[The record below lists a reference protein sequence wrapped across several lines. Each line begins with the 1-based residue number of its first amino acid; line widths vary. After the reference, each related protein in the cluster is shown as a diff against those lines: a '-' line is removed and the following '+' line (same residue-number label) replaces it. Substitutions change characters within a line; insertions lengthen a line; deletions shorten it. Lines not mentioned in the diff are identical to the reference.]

1 MIKNNFYK
9 WQKKSSFSVIFFF
22 LTILLTLFTAC
33 KKNDNSLGKD
43 LLDPSD
49 LLSSGAVDTFDIISY
64 TIEDTNVFTKDPR
77 FGLLGIINDREFGI
91 VDLGFYTQVKLS
103 GLNPNFGDVSQVT
116 IDSFVLALEYAGSYG
131 YAGYHT
137 VQVFEVDE
145 KMYSDST
152 YRSSQDLLVKNENW
166 VDGSGSLKFDP
177 NAITVVGQ
185 DTIKTQL
192 RIPLKPSKAL
202 QIIQDAQTHTAEFGN
217 NTLFSK
223 NYLKGLYVKTDG
235 VAPALNKGMVGYFD
249 LLDQDSKI
257 IIYYKENGVS
267 RPPFDL
273 VMNYECVDFNRYK
286 YSNAGTKV
294 AAIIAD
300 STLGKNEFYMQSG
313 KYRAAVSFPSIKN
326 LPKNIVVHSAKLY
339 LPVQNLVGSKFAPS
353 GTVKT
358 FVKGTNIVL
367 GDTGYEPYFKG
378 YVIDVRDY
386 IQSYSIGNISS
397 ETLIISG
404 NSFVQSAERIIFN
417 GIQTDKKNKPKL
429 ILSYTEF

>member
-1 MIKNNFYK
+1 KNNFYK

-22 LTILLTLFTAC
+22 LTILLTLFAAC

-145 KMYSDST
+145 EMYSDST

-202 QIIQDAQTHTAEFGN
+202 QIIQDAQTHTAE
-217 NTLFSK
+217 
-223 NYLKGLYVKTDG
+223 
-235 VAPALNKGMVGYFD
+235 
-249 LLDQDSKI
+249 
-257 IIYYKENGVS
+257 
-267 RPPFDL
+267 
-273 VMNYECVDFNRYK
+273 
-286 YSNAGTKV
+286 
-294 AAIIAD
+294 
-300 STLGKNEFYMQSG
+300 
-313 KYRAAVSFPSIKN
+313 
-326 LPKNIVVHSAKLY
+326 
-339 LPVQNLVGSKFAPS
+339 
-353 GTVKT
+353 
-358 FVKGTNIVL
+358 
-367 GDTGYEPYFKG
+367 
-378 YVIDVRDY
+378 
-386 IQSYSIGNISS
+386 
-397 ETLIISG
+397 
-404 NSFVQSAERIIFN
+404 
-417 GIQTDKKNKPKL
+417 
-429 ILSYTEF
+429 